1 MNDTSG
7 TGARIAHLS
16 TVHQSWDNRIL
27 NKECRALSEAGFDV
41 HLVVSADEDR
51 VTHGVQVH
59 AIRRRGRAA
68 RLVASQ
74 LEAWRALDRIRP
86 ELLHFHDPELIP
98 MALAYGRRHR
108 IPVVYDAHEDLVKQI
123 DTKPYLRG
131 PAKHLAR
138 AAAARLVRLADRRCD
153 AIVTVID
160 EIACTFRTHR
170 GGLERPVVVVK
181 NLPWAA
187 DFPPCTDVAAAR
199 TAVYTGDISVERGL
213 ERMVDA
219 VEAADARLVTA
230 GRCLVD
236 EARLTSSPRVEH
248 HGLVPPSELPG
259 IIGQGRVGLVLLS
272 RLPNYEHSLPTKVFE
287 YMACGIPFLASDFA
301 YWQELFGGV
310 EAGVFVDP
318 DDQPAV
324 RRALTDLLDDP
335 ERCARLGANGRRV
348 VEERFGFEAESG
360 HLVALCERLLADVPR

>member
-1 MNDTSG
+1 MTPQH
-7 TGARIAHLS
+7 TGAGARVAHLS

-27 NKECRALSEAGFDV
+27 NKECRALAEAGFDV
-41 HLVVSADEDR
+41 HLVISAEADR

-59 AIRRRGRAA
+59 AIKRRGRAA

-86 ELLHFHDPELIP
+86 QLLHFHDPELIP
-98 MALAYGRRHR
+98 MAVAYGRCRG

-123 DTKPYLRG
+123 ETKPYLRG
-131 PAKHLAR
+131 AAKGVAR
-138 AAAARLVRLADRRCD
+138 AAAARLVSLANRRCD

-160 EIACTFRTHR
+160 EIGQTFSPEREGR
-170 GGLERPVVVVK
+170 ERPVVVVK

-187 DFPPCTDVAAAR
+187 DFAPREGSARER

-213 ERMVDA
+213 ERMLDA
-219 VEAADARLVTA
+219 VEATDSHLVTA

-236 EARLTSSPRVEH
+236 EKRLTGSTRVDH
-248 HGLVPPSELPG
+248 RGLVPPSGLPG
-259 IIGQGRVGLVLLS
+259 IIGEGQVGLVLLS

-301 YWQELFGGV
+301 YWRELFGGLD
-310 EAGVFVDP
+310 AGLFVDP
-318 DDQPAV
+318 DDQPAI
-324 RRALTDLLDDP
+324 RAALAELLDDP
-335 ERCARLGANGRRV
+335 ERCARMGANGRRA

-360 HLVALCERLLADVPR
+360 KLVALMERLLAS